1 MNQLVSLSCISLI
14 HTALSI
20 ICSSLLLCQTLP
32 LCFFLKASAES
43 NRNRKT
49 KFSSSQI
56 SCKKFATNTRDRGY
70 WGSASTNTLL
80 PCFRLLGH
88 TLVLLHSTRTTRDS
102 FLFDQQCALQLSSVS
117 VALYTLCSSTT
128 DRRCYSSWLVGG
140 DPLHL
145 RLVNR
150 LYDDDLVHDD
160 THGSMAMATTTRR
173 PRLAMMR
180 ALRCAQRDH
189 NLLQKFLQSSTNRVP
204 NTVPLSPGRGRCAKF
219 PNPQGSTA
227 LDASRIAE
235 NSHRRTTVRLCRN
248 CYLSTNAQSTSLYR
262 TSTGQGH

>member
-80 PCFRLLGH
+80 PSFGCWVTLLYFS
-88 TLVLLHSTRTTRDS
+88 TLLTTRDS
-102 FLFDQQCALQLSSVS
+102 FLFAQQCALQLSSVS

-128 DRRCYSSWLVGG
+128 VSLLFFLACRRR
-140 DPLHL
+140 PLAAL
-145 RLVNR
+145 TSRR
-150 LYDDDLVHDD
+150 P
-160 THGSMAMATTTRR
+160 TTTTTSSTTIHTVLWLWRRRRR

-180 ALRCAQRDH
+180 ALRCAQIEIT
-189 NLLQKFLQSSTNRVP
+189 QSAP
-204 NTVPLSPGRGRCAKF
+204 KIPP
-219 PNPQGSTA
+219 
-227 LDASRIAE
+227 IE
-235 NSHRRTTVRLCRN
+235 H
-248 CYLSTNAQSTSLYR
+248 
-262 TSTGQGH
+262 